1 MHLAELLKELR
12 LMKGQA
18 GYRYCLAWLTVLIHI
33 GARPTATV
41 FLAWL
46 AFGRGL
52 DPRLASAMLSVIPYI
67 GRSMGT

>member
-33 GARPTATV
+33 GARPAATV

-46 AFGRGL
+46 ALSSGL
-52 DPRLASAMLSVIPYI
+52 DLR
-67 GRSMGT
+67 

>member
-33 GARPTATV
+33 GARPAATV

-46 AFGRGL
+46 AVGSGL
-52 DPRLASAMLSVIPYI
+52 DLRLAKALLSALPYI
-67 GRSMGT
+67 GH